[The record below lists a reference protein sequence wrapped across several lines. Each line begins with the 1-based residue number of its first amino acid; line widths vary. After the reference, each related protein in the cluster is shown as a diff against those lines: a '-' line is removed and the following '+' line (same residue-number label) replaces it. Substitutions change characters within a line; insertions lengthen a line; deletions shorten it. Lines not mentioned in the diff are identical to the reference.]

1 MKLNTL
7 ELQRPLTVL
16 IPSILNYNIEYLP
29 KLHNLHYM
37 YTDKFDDVTLIY
49 SYGTHEHVSLELECS
64 YNALKDLIK
73 FIIDGENI
81 EKV

>member
-7 ELQRPLTVL
+7 QLQRPLTVL
-16 IPSILNYNIEYLP
+16 IPSILNYNIESLP

-49 SYGTHEHVSLELECS
+49 SYGSHEHVSFELECS
-64 YNALKDLIK
+64 YNAVKDLIK
-73 FIIDGENI
+73 FIIGGGND